1 MKWGVL
7 VAMLALGGCASV
19 TDIEHTIPT
28 LNVISGKKPDAYAQC
43 LVQQL
48 SKTRN
53 DPQIEPHKDGLRII
67 VPQKLTSNPTAVID
81 IEERSGGSSIKLYES
96 MSNVPDRPGDIRQS
110 ATHCISGE

>member
-43 LVQQL
+43 N
-48 SKTRN
+48 SC
-53 DPQIEPHKDGLRII
+53 P
-67 VPQKLTSNPTAVID
+67 KLETTH
-81 IEERSGGSSIKLYES
+81 RSSRTKMG
-96 MSNVPDRPGDIRQS
+96 
-110 ATHCISGE
+110 